1 MLRERVRK
9 PSAFKQG
16 MNGLFCPNLR
26 QGVRVILIE
35 NERTARKL
43 LSSFSLL
50 YLFSLSHYIPWE
62 QYMQVLA
69 LAIVRWNLVP

>member
-50 YLFSLSHYIPWE
+50 YLIAKLPGMVVVAY
-62 QYMQVLA
+62 
-69 LAIVRWNLVP
+69 VRGCCWSQSNHTL